1 MMMRMLVVALA
12 IAAGRAKPKK
22 RPAPPPPDDASLKHD
37 GPLYDA
43 GAVGAVAG
51 GKYPLPP
58 PVLNG
63 SAVDAARELAARNR
77 AALAAI
83 LARLAGGD
91 EARLCAGPFPE
102 KRATELQWL
111 HVPKCGSTF
120 ATTFVK
126 YGCDAL
132 AKRPDVYLGAPPP
145 PDLAKPD
152 GRTMGTTALA
162 RMAGALCGDDHRFG
176 LLHNDGVVAS
186 LTHFAAHYP
195 IQNPKHDPRVAVMKN
210 REGTIGSR
218 HFIRW
223 RSFISA
229 AMAGPR
235 DYAAMPGLQGC
246 FTKMLHGCYCATR
259 PKEVPPES
267 RRTYAGDASQVACP
281 WQWKTLDVA
290 RAAPLALALRGLQE
304 AYNAS
309 VPLPQAPR
317 RRQPRGADA
326 APPAP
331 AVSRNVED
339 WLGGKPPPAAPAPP
353 PRVVQLPKPAAA
365 AATPYM
371 PAKDASPLRVCY
383 EHEGEPGGETCVEP
397 ELQYTTKTNV
407 RWIPAI
413 ADEEAD
419 FVLYLPV
426 CTPTPPPVANGPNKL
441 VVLDEGDGAGFYPR
455 VGEHDYLLY
464 LKRSFVTKSDGVYTG
479 TGRRYNRHYYP
490 MAYSVADSYFHAELM
505 GKVARTIDV
514 LCSNRPTSKQPTRSR
529 VVSWIHTYLEA
540 HPDVRGIAGD
550 VNSGGRREINDGY
563 FGAMRKS
570 KIVVTCNP
578 SHWEGD
584 FRTFEAL
591 ASGALIFVDEMYVP
605 HPRPFVDG
613 EHVVVYDNSDEKAF
627 AEKLAYYLARP
638 DEAAKIAAAG
648 LKHALKYHRA
658 VSRMDWVLRS
668 AHEIKSYADADSHPY
683 THTARAIKHDVKATT
698 QIADLVKQNKVHRKQ
713 LGFRRMLR
721 RRRRRR

>member
-12 IAAGRAKPKK
+12 VAAGRAKPKK

-102 KRATELQWL
+102 KRATALQWL

-195 IQNPKHDPRVAVMKN
+195 IQNPKHDPRVAVVLRSPNQRTLSAYHFGRHLWGSEMKN

-290 RAAPLALALRGLQE
+290 LARAAAARLRRFAFVGLQE

-309 VPLPQAPR
+309 VCLFHKRHGGDVDPAEFGLFNVGYAQRDKQHHLSKAQQAGLQREKYGLSSLRAKPSWDEAPL
-317 RRQPRGADA
+317 GDYVDA
-326 APPAP
+326 IDEL
-331 AVSRNVED
+331 V
-339 WLGGKPPPAAPAPP
+339 W
-353 PRVVQLPKPAAA
+353 AAA
-365 AATPYM
+365 
-371 PAKDASPLRVCY
+371 LERF
-383 EHEGEPGGETCVEP
+383 
-397 ELQYTTKTNV
+397 
-407 RWIPAI
+407 
-413 ADEEAD
+413 EAD
-419 FVLYLPV
+419 VDAVLS
-426 CTPTPPPVANGPNKL
+426 
-441 VVLDEGDGAGFYPR
+441 GD
-455 VGEHDYLLY
+455 
-464 LKRSFVTKSDGVYTG
+464 
-479 TGRRYNRHYYP
+479 
-490 MAYSVADSYFHAELM
+490 
-505 GKVARTIDV
+505 
-514 LCSNRPTSKQPTRSR
+514 
-529 VVSWIHTYLEA
+529 
-540 HPDVRGIAGD
+540 
-550 VNSGGRREINDGY
+550 
-563 FGAMRKS
+563 
-570 KIVVTCNP
+570 
-578 SHWEGD
+578 
-584 FRTFEAL
+584 
-591 ASGALIFVDEMYVP
+591 
-605 HPRPFVDG
+605 
-613 EHVVVYDNSDEKAF
+613 
-627 AEKLAYYLARP
+627 
-638 DEAAKIAAAG
+638 
-648 LKHALKYHRA
+648 
-658 VSRMDWVLRS
+658 
-668 AHEIKSYADADSHPY
+668 
-683 THTARAIKHDVKATT
+683 
-698 QIADLVKQNKVHRKQ
+698 
-713 LGFRRMLR
+713 
-721 RRRRRR
+721 